1 MAEKRTIE
9 LEVVSNSENAQKQFK
24 DLRSTI
30 KSTTEQ
36 IEELTK
42 EFGENSNEVSEAKK
56 QLNELKNSY
65 SQLSKSA
72 TDLSASF
79 EDVYGEMQ
87 PLTAR
92 MGEAEDRLYE
102 LALAGKQSTK
112 EYRDLL
118 QTVGKYKRVQMETDM
133 VVDAASMTMANKLV
147 GALGGVA
154 SGAEVA
160 TGAMGLFGVE
170 SEEVQ
175 QTMLKVQSAMAI
187 AQGIQGLRDAG
198 KVFSSLGTKIKDVV
212 FWLIKKN
219 AVIEAGEVVEETAVV
234 ATVAQEVASSGLTT
248 AQTGVAVT
256 TALASNAMK
265 LFRIALISTGIGA
278 IVVAVGLLIANFD
291 KVTAAVMSA
300 RERFEKLG
308 TGVKIV
314 LSILFPFVGI
324 IYGITKALEAM
335 GVIDDVKTAKLKK
348 NAEAHTEAVI
358 KSANKRANAIKKE
371 QTQNDA
377 KAQREID
384 LAKASGKATY
394 EMELSKAKAHLKT
407 GRVFLEVQ
415 KSKMKAIKAE
425 MDLLL
430 ETEDKDSDRYKELKK
445 RTEAVRN
452 IIDETYKDNVDTKRS
467 IEIMETEHQKEMA
480 DKAKAAGDKAKQ
492 TAEQNRKAYIDNLK
506 KQNDDQAKLEEEAEN
521 QKLALMQDG
530 IDKEKA
536 LRQDAFNDYR
546 DNFLKERT
554 QEEQAALDKQYES
567 GKISREEYNKA
578 VEELRL
584 NAESKLTEQE
594 RQILVNA
601 KDLLNKDLLAIDEKH
616 QAEVKKRTEDFQKK
630 MQEDEKKRR
639 LDFDMQIE
647 QLQEQNYQQS
657 LTEQQREIYLLEE
670 KYAEM
675 QLLAQ
680 GNADAEKTIA
690 EAKGRELDEINK
702 KYDEEDKAR
711 REAALQ
717 RNADLAK
724 SGLSAISDLTELFGK
739 KSEKQAKRAFQ
750 IKKAASISSAL
761 IDTFLSARSAYYS
774 QFTPVPDPSSPV
786 RGGIAAG
793 IAVASGLIGVAKIA
807 SQKFEGGGSV
817 SGGGGA
823 EGGGGGMG
831 GGSQAPSFNVVGNNG
846 INQLAQLQ
854 QQPTQAYVVSGQVT
868 TAQSLDRNRVQ
879 NATL

>member
-9 LEVVSNSENAQKQFK
+9 LEIKDNFKKVEKNTDDLNESLKETEKIVSKTSGVDKFTARLDELDAQIASGNLNTRQMNKLLQEYQTVAAQAGTQTPIG
-24 DLRSTI
+24 DRAI
-30 KSTTEQ
+30 KSAA
-36 IEELTK
+36 
-42 EFGENSNEVSEAKK
+42 V
-56 QLNELKNSY
+56 LKDT
-65 SQLSKSA
+65 L
-72 TDLSASF
+72 TDLQVRTKLLSS
-79 EDVYGEMQ
+79 DYVKMD
-87 PLTAR
+87 TT
-92 MGEAEDRLYE
+92 
-102 LALAGKQSTK
+102 LAAIG
-112 EYRDLL
+112 
-118 QTVGKYKRVQMETDM
+118 
-133 VVDAASMTMANKLV
+133 
-147 GALGGVA
+147 
-154 SGAEVA
+154 
-160 TGAMGLFGVE
+160 TGAQAFSGIQSAMVLTGVE
-170 SEEVQ
+170 SEELQKTMVKLQAVQ
-175 QTMLKVQSAMAI
+175 GVSNSISAVTNALNKDAI
-187 AQGIQGLRDAG
+187 LGIQARIAIE
-198 KVFSSLGTKIKDVV
+198 KIQ
-212 FWLIKKN
+212 
-219 AVIEAGEVVEETAVV
+219 AVV
-234 ATVAQEVASSGLTT
+234 IGTT
-248 AQTGVAVT
+248 TG
-256 TALASNAMK
+256 AMK
-265 LFRIALISTGIGA
+265 LLRIALISTGIGA
-278 IVVAVGLLIANFD
+278 LVVAIGLLIANFD

-308 TGVKIV
+308 TGVKIAI
-314 LSILFPFVGI
+314 SIMFPFIGI

-335 GVIDDVKTAKLKK
+335 GFVDDVKTAKLKK

-358 KSANKRANAIKKE
+358 KSADKRAKAIKKE

-394 EMELSKAKAHLKT
+394 EMELTKAKSHLAS

-445 RTEAVRN
+445 RTEAVRK
-452 IIDETYKDNVDTKRS
+452 IIDETYKDNVDTKHS

-657 LTEQQREIYLLEE
+657 LTEQQREIYLLQE

-823 EGGGGGMG
+823 AGGGGGMG

>member
-9 LEVVSNSENAQKQFK
+9 LEIKDNFKKVEKNTDDLNESLKETEKIVSKTSGVDKFTARLDELDAQIASGNLNTRQMNKLLQEYQTVAAQAGTQTPIG
-24 DLRSTI
+24 DRAI
-30 KSTTEQ
+30 KSAA
-36 IEELTK
+36 
-42 EFGENSNEVSEAKK
+42 G
-56 QLNELKNSY
+56 LKDT
-65 SQLSKSA
+65 L
-72 TDLSASF
+72 TDLQVRTKLLSS
-79 EDVYGEMQ
+79 DYVKMD
-87 PLTAR
+87 TT
-92 MGEAEDRLYE
+92 
-102 LALAGKQSTK
+102 LAAIG
-112 EYRDLL
+112 
-118 QTVGKYKRVQMETDM
+118 
-133 VVDAASMTMANKLV
+133 
-147 GALGGVA
+147 
-154 SGAEVA
+154 
-160 TGAMGLFGVE
+160 TGAQAFSGIQSAMVLTGVE
-170 SEEVQ
+170 SEELQKTMVKLQAVQ
-175 QTMLKVQSAMAI
+175 GVANSISAVTNALNKDAI
-187 AQGIQGLRDAG
+187 LGIQARIAIE
-198 KVFSSLGTKIKDVV
+198 KIQA
-212 FWLIKKN
+212 
-219 AVIEAGEVVEETAVV
+219 AVIG
-234 ATVAQEVASSGLTT
+234 TT
-248 AQTGVAVT
+248 TG
-256 TALASNAMK
+256 AMK
-265 LFRIALISTGIGA
+265 LLRIALISTGIGA
-278 IVVAVGLLIANFD
+278 LVVAIGLLIANFD

-308 TGVKIV
+308 TGVKIAI
-314 LSILFPFVGI
+314 SIMFPFIGI

-335 GVIDDVKTAKLKK
+335 GFVDDVKTAKLKK

-358 KSANKRANAIKKE
+358 KSANKRAKAIKKE

-394 EMELSKAKAHLKT
+394 EMELTKAKSHLAS

-445 RTEAVRN
+445 RTEAVRK
-452 IIDETYKDNVDTKRS
+452 IIDETYKDNVDTKHS
-467 IEIMETEHQKEMA
+467 IEIMEAQHQKEMA

-506 KQNDDQAKLEEEAEN
+506 KQNDDQAKLEELAEN

-567 GKISREEYNKA
+567 GKISREQYNKA

-647 QLQEQNYQQS
+647 QLQEQNYQES
-657 LTEQQREIYLLEE
+657 LSEQQREIYLLQE

-690 EAKGRELDEINK
+690 EAKGRELDAINK